1 MAALQDIVL
10 ACWTAFLVYW
20 IISASSAKPTQETK
34 RHFGSLWLNAGR
46 LALIFL
52 FMEGFGLLMPVYP
65 FAVVFAPRSQAI
77 QIVGVAMVVLG
88 LIIAVLA
95 RRMLASNWSS
105 HIDLKKGHELITT
118 GIYSVVRHPIYTGIL
133 LMTLGTS
140 LFKGT
145 VGLLIFFLIMLAF
158 MLFKIKEE
166 EELLMEHFPEEYP
179 GYKRRAKALIP
190 FIW

>member
-1 MAALQDIVL
+1 MAALQDTVL

-20 IISASSAKPTQETK
+20 IISARSVKPTQETK

-65 FAVVFAPRSQAI
+65 FAVVLTPSSRAI
-77 QIVGVAMVVLG
+77 QVVSVVMVILG

-118 GIYSVVRHPIYTGIL
+118 GIYSAVRHPIYTGIL

-158 MLFKIKEE
+158 MLFKIREE

-179 GYKRRAKALIP
+179 AYKRRAKALIP